1 MIIADFWAEIEKDL
15 AWRVDELRFFKNR
28 LGSISLASDQD
39 RFRRA
44 LVLLLYAH
52 FEGFCRFAFTLYV
65 NAINRT
71 GINCAQA
78 NSAVAAASLSDLF
91 KALRNPQ
98 KKIPE
103 FRRVLPDDTK
113 LHRFGRER
121 EFVERASDFSN
132 RRVRISDDVV
142 DTESNLNPMVLR
154 RNLYRLGFAHNQFSA
169 QEASINQLLEYRNKI
184 SQGEMQLGLNSDR
197 YDQLSTSA
205 LAIMQEVKRQV
216 MAAIENKLYLR
227 VQQ

>member
-1 MIIADFWAEIEKDL
+1 M
-15 AWRVDELRFFKNR
+15 
-28 LGSISLASDQD
+28 GSISLDAERD

-65 NAINRT
+65 NAINNA

-78 NSAVAAASLSDLF
+78 SSAVAAASLSDLF

-121 EFVERASDFSN
+121 EFVERAADFSN
-132 RRVRISDDVV
+132 RPVQVRDDIV
-142 DTESNLNPMVLR
+142 DTESNLNPVVLR
-154 RNLYRLGFAHNQFSA
+154 KNLYRLGFSHNQFSA

-184 SQGEMQLGLNSDR
+184 SHGEMQAGLKSDR

-205 LAIMQEVKRQV
+205 LAVMQEVKRQV
-216 MAAIENKLYLR
+216 MDAIENERYLR
-227 VQQ
+227 VHQ

>member
-1 MIIADFWAEIEKDL
+1 MSVPDAWAEIEKDL
-15 AWRVDELRFFKNR
+15 AWRIDELRFFKNR
-28 LGSISLASDQD
+28 LGSISLPADQD
-39 RFRRA
+39 RVRRA

-52 FEGFCRFAFTLYV
+52 FEDFCRFAFTLYV

-71 GINCAQA
+71 GIKCAEA

-103 FRRVLPDDTK
+103 FRRILPDDTK

-121 EFVERASDFSN
+121 EFVEKAADFSN
-132 RRVRISDDVV
+132 RSVRIGDDVV
-142 DTESNLNPMVLR
+142 DTESNLNPTVLR
-154 RNLYRLGFAHNQFSA
+154 KNLYRLGFAFDQFSA
-169 QEASINQLLEYRNKI
+169 QDASINQLLKYRNKI
-184 SQGEMQLGLNSDR
+184 SHGEMQLGLNWER
-197 YDQLSTSA
+197 YDQLSMSA
-205 LAIMQEVKRQV
+205 LSIMQEIKRQV
-216 MAAIENKLYLR
+216 MDAIENRSYLR

>member
-1 MIIADFWAEIEKDL
+1 MSVPDAWAEIEKDF
-15 AWRVDELRFFKNR
+15 AWRIDELRFFKNR
-28 LGSISLASDQD
+28 LSSISLPTDQD

-78 NSAVAAASLSDLF
+78 NSAIAAASLSDLF
-91 KALRNPQ
+91 KALRDPQ

-103 FRRVLPDDTK
+103 FCRILPNDTK

-121 EFVERASDFSN
+121 EFVDKAADFSN
-132 RRVRISDDVV
+132 RPVQIGDDVV
-142 DTESNLNPMVLR
+142 DTKSNLNPTVLR
-154 RNLYRLGFAHNQFSA
+154 KNLYRLGFAFDQFSGL
-169 QEASINQLLEYRNKI
+169 EASINQLLEYRNKI
-184 SQGEMQLGLNSDR
+184 SHGEMQIGIDYER
-197 YDQLSTSA
+197 YDQLSKSA
-205 LAIMQEVKRQV
+205 LSIMHEIKRQV
-216 MAAIENKLYLR
+216 MESIENRSYLR